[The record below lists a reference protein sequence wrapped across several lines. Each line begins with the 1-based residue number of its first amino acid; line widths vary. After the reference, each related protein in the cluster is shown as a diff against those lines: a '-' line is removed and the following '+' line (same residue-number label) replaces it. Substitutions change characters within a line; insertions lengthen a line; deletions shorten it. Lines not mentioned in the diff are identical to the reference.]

1 MSKDINELTDIWRS
15 NEDETPI
22 KPDSAIWKQHPEME
36 NSTAFSMQFTSYQ
49 FAGNA
54 LISLFTAP
62 LTTAY
67 ITMQMAAPNNSGR
80 ILNQSFM
87 GSEKVESNLQNSS
100 SSNLTKNRQAK
111 IDMMIKANNA
121 SKRVFE
127 APILLK
133 YNQTF
138 NNLSSQG

>member
-1 MSKDINELTDIWRS
+1 
-15 NEDETPI
+15 
-22 KPDSAIWKQHPEME
+22 
-36 NSTAFSMQFTSYQ
+36 
-49 FAGNA
+49 
-54 LISLFTAP
+54 

-80 ILNQSFM
+80 ILNQNFM